1 MPAEVQRRGALLKEV
16 KKRLYSVL
24 CKKIYILWQS
34 RECDALIRELGETLD
49 DLPELDELVCAG
61 LEEGGMVGE
70 CSV

>member
-16 KKRLYSVL
+16 KKRLYQFYA
-24 CKKIYILWQS
+24 KNIFLWQS

>member
-16 KKRLYSVL
+16 KNRLYQFYA
-24 CKKIYILWQS
+24 IYILWQS